1 MNTGQFKLK
10 MLLWE
15 MRFWPVKRGSCLIKE
30 AIKTGLT
37 TCIQVQPVSVPGERG
52 GGWRGG
58 RNTPVLAVLVVK
70 PKNFMSELTDQFHLL
85 RLSFILPSSFPP

>member
-52 GGWRGG
+52 GGVAGG
-58 RNTPVLAVLVVK
+58 SK
-70 PKNFMSELTDQFHLL
+70 H
-85 RLSFILPSSFPP
+85 SSFGSSSRKAQEFYV